1 MLVGGVDRED
11 MKKPRLPLQVERK
24 DEDQVIEEKLK
35 FERVNHRPEDPVKD
49 VADALDDLNPKWKD
63 RMSLGNSF

>member
-1 MLVGGVDRED
+1 ME
-11 MKKPRLPLQVERK
+11 KPKFPLQVENK
-24 DEDQVIEEKLK
+24 DEDQVIEEKLGKVK

-63 RMSLGNSF
+63 RMSLGDSF